1 MNKTV
6 RTYGYLSS
14 VLFLLSLTGC
24 SMIFVRRLYTGKYS
38 FLFLAWNLFLAW
50 VPYLIS
56 LTMNLTLNTGMKR
69 IKRIFIP
76 PFFILWLVFFPNA
89 PYMIT
94 DLIHFN
100 NKGSFIVW
108 FDLIVYA
115 VFVLTGIFLGFLSL
129 YIVNRLLEKTMN
141 RLSAL
146 AVVMSILLIS
156 SYAIYMGRF
165 VRHNS
170 WDAIVS
176 PFKIYLSFAQNI
188 NFQSIVFS
196 FVFSVFLILVYAL
209 FYGLFRLE
217 KNF

>member
-1 MNKTV
+1 
-6 RTYGYLSS
+6 
-14 VLFLLSLTGC
+14 
-24 SMIFVRRLYTGKYS
+24 MIFIRRLYTGKYS
-38 FLFLAWNLFLAW
+38 FLFLVWNLFLAW
-50 VPYLIS
+50 IPFVIS
-56 LTMNLTLNTGMKR
+56 LTMYFISHTGMKR
-69 IKRIFIP
+69 IGRIFIP
-76 PFFILWLVFFPNA
+76 PFFVLWLVFFPNA

-115 VFVLTGIFLGFLSL
+115 VFILTGFFLGFLSL
-129 YIVNRLLEKTMN
+129 YIVNRLLEKIMN

-170 WDAIVS
+170 WDAIAS
-176 PFKIYLSFAQNI
+176 PFKIFLSFAANI

-196 FVFSVFLILVYAL
+196 FVFSVFLILIYAL
-209 FYGLFRLE
+209 VYGLFRLE